1 MIGAA
6 RCATWLTTNPLCLR
20 AEPIYP
26 CRFAVRPSFTFMA
39 AITLRT
45 YTFLDAL
52 QPQLATFMGKT
63 ARGFLPVPG
72 QASLWVEIAPGI
84 AINLV
89 TDAALKAT
97 RVQPAV
103 QVVERAYGLLE
114 VHAHDKGEVMA
125 AGRTILA
132 HLELAEDARLKPKV
146 VTNQIIRA
154 VEAYQTQIINRNS
167 AGMMVLPGESLFIFE
182 TEPAGYVVLAANEAE
197 KAAHIRL
204 VHIQPYGAFGRLYL
218 SGPEA
223 EIDAAAEAANLAIK
237 SVTGIEPKK
246 FVDR

>member
-1 MIGAA
+1 M
-6 RCATWLTTNPLCLR
+6 
-20 AEPIYP
+20 
-26 CRFAVRPSFTFMA
+26 

-45 YTFLDAL
+45 YCFLDAL

-84 AINLV
+84 AINRV

-114 VHAHDKGEVMA
+114 VHDFDQGEVLQ
-125 AGRTILA
+125 AGATILKQ
-132 HLELAEDARLKPKV
+132 LELEEGQRLKPKV
-146 VTNQIIRA
+146 LTNQIIRSI
-154 VEAYQTQIINRNS
+154 EAYQTQIINRTS
-167 AGMMVLPGESLFIFE
+167 SGMMVLPGESLFILE
-182 TEPAGYVVLAANEAE
+182 TEPAGYAVLAANEAE
-197 KAAHIRL
+197 KAADISL
-204 VHIQPYGAFGRLYL
+204 INVTPYGAFGRLYL

-223 EIDAAAEAANLAIK
+223 EIDAAAEAALAALK
-237 SVTGIEPKK
+237 GVTGVEAQK
-246 FVDR
+246 FVDK